1 MGLATGLVGDGILID
16 KVAAR
21 REFSIWILFT
31 QETWVETTTTETR
44 QWVALTQDA
53 AEAAVVASEDFT
65 YSAEES
71 VREVGSYSVKKITVT
86 KTYAKK
92 AS

>member
-1 MGLATGLVGDGILID
+1 MALADSLVGDGILID

-21 REFSIWILFT
+21 REFDIWILFT

-44 QWVALTQDA
+44 QWVALTQGA
-53 AEAAVVASEDFT
+53 AEAAVAASEDFT
-65 YSAEES
+65 FSAEES
-71 VREVGSYSVKKITVT
+71 VREVGSYSVKRIAVT